1 MTNQELETSLRAQV
15 KQATGIDAAA
25 HPVVKLKGDASN
37 RSYYRVGTPPM
48 STVLMVMPKDALTK
62 SEEATKGAP
71 PTELPFLN
79 VHRYLTSL
87 GVRVPQILRYDG
99 PAGMMVLEDL
109 TDLTFEAAL
118 KAGSREELYTRA
130 VKLLAGLRARAE
142 ARPDK
147 TCLAFTRSFDE
158 DLYDW
163 EFHHFREWG
172 LEAWSGQK
180 PSASERA
187 ELDAIFRRLSA
198 QLAAAPKGFTHRDYQ
213 SRNLMVK
220 DGELV
225 VIDFQ
230 DALLGPRQYDL
241 VALLRDSYV
250 ELDRPFIEKMLAVYT
265 AEFEAKTGERI
276 ALPEFTQFFDLL
288 TVQRKL
294 KDAARFEFINRVK
307 GNPGFLVSIPAS
319 LRYVREALGQQPQ
332 LADLHRLV
340 AKYVPE
346 LA

>member
-1 MTNQELETSLRAQV
+1 MTDPTLESSLRTQV
-15 KQATGIDAAA
+15 KLATGTDASTQ
-25 HPVVKLKGDASN
+25 PVVKLKGDASN
-37 RSYYRVGTPPM
+37 RSYYRVGTPPS
-48 STVLMVMPKDALTK
+48 STVLMVMPKDAATK
-62 SEEATKGAP
+62 SEEATKGAAP
-71 PTELPFLN
+71 KELPFLN
-79 VHRYLTSL
+79 VHRYLTAL
-87 GVRVPQILRYDG
+87 GIRVPEILRYDE

-118 KAGSREELYTRA
+118 KQGSREDLYTKA
-130 VKLLAGLRARAE
+130 VRLLARLRADAE
-142 ARPDK
+142 ARPDGS
-147 TCLAFTRSFDE
+147 CLAFTRSFDE

-172 LEAWSGQK
+172 LEAWSGKQ
-180 PSASERA
+180 PSPSERTQ
-187 ELDAIFRRLSA
+187 LDQIFKKLSA

-250 ELDRPFIEKMLAVYT
+250 ELDRPFIEQMLQVYVD
-265 AEFEAKTGERI
+265 EFKAKTGEQIR
-276 ALPEFTQFFDLL
+276 LPEFIAFFDLL

-294 KDAARFEFINRVK
+294 KDAARFEFIHRVK
-307 GNPGFLVSIPAS
+307 GNPGFLVSIPGS
-319 LRYVREALGQQPQ
+319 LRYVREALAKQPH

-346 LA
+346 LS